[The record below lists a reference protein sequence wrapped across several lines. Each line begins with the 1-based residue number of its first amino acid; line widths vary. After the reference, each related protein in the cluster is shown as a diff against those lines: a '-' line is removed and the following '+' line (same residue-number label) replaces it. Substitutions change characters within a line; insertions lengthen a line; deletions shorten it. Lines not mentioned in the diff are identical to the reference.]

1 MPRETGG
8 RNIADTGREIPSA
21 SDTGASDPVEMHRML
36 WRKSETAENV
46 QGHAM
51 LAVSLPDRET
61 GPGNENR
68 IRLIRNISGMKGN
81 EELVNGFARFAG
93 ER

>member
-8 RNIADTGREIPSA
+8 RNIADSGREIPSA
-21 SDTGASDPVEMHRML
+21 SDTGTGDPAEMHRML
-36 WRKSETAENV
+36 WRQPETAEDV

-51 LAVSLPDRET
+51 LAVSLPDRAA

-68 IRLIRNISGMKGN
+68 IRTM
-81 EELVNGFARFAG
+81 
-93 ER
+93 